1 MSISVQEQKT
11 KLFERNTLEHSA
23 AELRC
28 AVLTFRCHRRS
39 RFQGSQERGFA
50 VEPCLQLVAQL
61 PAPRED
67 VQRRRSRLY
76 RGQNLQGNTRWK
88 ALDEIYKMYTLLHR
102 STFKI
107 SAKVR
112 QTAAAAREAAVR

>member
-61 PAPRED
+61 RAPRED

-76 RGQNLQGNTRWK
+76 RVQILQVNTRWK

-102 STFKI
+102 SHLNV
-107 SAKVR
+107 SAKCR
-112 QTAAAAREAAVR
+112 QFVLAFSI

>member
-1 MSISVQEQKT
+1 MNKIQNQLILST
-11 KLFERNTLEHSA
+11 RNTLEHSA

-39 RFQGSQERGFA
+39 RFQGGQERGFA

-61 PAPRED
+61 PAPRKD

-76 RGQNLQGNTRWK
+76 RSQILQVNTRWQ
-88 ALDEIYKMYTLLHR
+88 ALDEIYKIRILLHR
-102 STFKI
+102 SDFKI
-107 SAKVR
+107 SIKIVNIFSR
-112 QTAAAAREAAVR
+112 MKK